1 VSKSGAALFAL
12 RPRWVV
18 GGVIVAAVLIWATSL
33 YSIASQIGDPFPG
46 FFYTPDRIVSAFT
59 PQDFTGWQA
68 GLRPWDRIVAVNG
81 QHWREM
87 RRLVREAGG
96 GTSLVYTVER
106 GDQRLQIAVPTMEF
120 TPDIVWRFIA
130 GAILFAICS
139 LAVGIFVYVR
149 NPSGRLNRYLL
160 LYLLAWAGIIGAVWE
175 VFLSQQKWTAYL
187 IHPWTAITAVA
198 GWIFFWSFPADRAR
212 KEFLARWPLIPAF
225 VALALAFTIYF
236 PALFFLASYLDD
248 PMLWRLYLWSST
260 WGHFLILGVGSLIN
274 NIFSKLHVYDRTQAM
289 LYAIRKGLVK
299 IE

>member
-1 VSKSGAALFAL
+1 MSKSGAALFAL